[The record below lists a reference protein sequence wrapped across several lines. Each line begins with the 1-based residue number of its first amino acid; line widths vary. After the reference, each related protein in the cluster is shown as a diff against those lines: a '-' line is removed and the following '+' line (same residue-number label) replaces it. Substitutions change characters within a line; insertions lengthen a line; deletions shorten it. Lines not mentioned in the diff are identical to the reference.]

1 MALAWPRGNAQA
13 VLSGR
18 LLLERRPEGILVTK
32 LVSETWAVCPGWR
45 MLWPPCSHGAYEM
58 LGGRLQDP
66 PAWGGGGWEQLA
78 AAQGGH
84 FVFRIRH
91 RIGHGQK
98 KWGWGSPSPP
108 RSALSWGALHRHP
121 RTLGTGMPAA
131 CRLIPEQL
139 PAEPP
144 SPSPGEPFL
153 PRWSCLIPA
162 PAPDKQR
169 CLRREHGDL
178 SPVPESPPPAELP
191 RVGFD
196 GSSPGVISNSPGAC
210 H

>member
-1 MALAWPRGNAQA
+1 MNPSSYKAWGCSRGIFSPCSHGIAPSWGSAKKPMTLARPRGNAQA

-18 LLLERRPEGILVTK
+18 LLLERRPDGILVTN

-108 RSALSWGALHRHP
+108 PQCTLVGSLAPTSQHLGYRHAGSLPSHP
-121 RTLGTGMPAA
+121 RAA
-131 CRLIPEQL
+131 AGRAAIPISRR
-139 PAEPP
+139 AVPP
-144 SPSPGEPFL
+144 QMVL
-153 PRWSCLIPA
+153 PRPSA
-162 PAPDKQR
+162 
-169 CLRREHGDL
+169 
-178 SPVPESPPPAELP
+178 
-191 RVGFD
+191 
-196 GSSPGVISNSPGAC
+196 GSR
-210 H
+210 